1 MMKGLES
8 PRGNLDQDDSRPTT
22 QEDFKNELKI
32 SNIKHEIELKMNDS
46 EKELKVC
53 NTDTNQTPKDEAR

>member
-1 MMKGLES
+1 MKGLES

-32 SNIKHEIELKMNDS
+32 SKKQS
-46 EKELKVC
+46 SK
-53 NTDTNQTPKDEAR
+53 NQNFAIVI